1 MKKTKYILISTLLF
15 LLLTGCGSNDN
26 NTGNNSTNQGNNNGT
41 NAVEDIGDGVIDGV
55 ENAGDG
61 IIDGAEDIGNGVKKS
76 MDNMMGKNGNN
87 NSSNSGK

>member
-15 LLLTGCGSNDN
+15 LLLTGCGRDN
-26 NTGNNSTNQGNNNGT
+26 NETGTNSTNQNNNNGT